1 MKNAMKLL
9 EAIEK
14 IQDAYIMDA
23 HSDIPKS
30 AFSHKRL
37 LLIAAIVAVLL
48 LAGCAAYA
56 WHWYTAFFT
65 TQRKEPLSNSQIS
78 YINENAQDIHG
89 SQSHNGYT
97 VELKSAIAESDSAY
111 ITLGVTAPEDVDL
124 SFVFGGEKL
133 VFRRIFVRPVGSELP
148 ANLSYRIMDDGD
160 GKNNT
165 VNMVLGI
172 LPGGSLEEGAGFGE
186 GSHWEIIL
194 EDMEKTGHDRE
205 YEEELLRTKY
215 AGMTDYML
223 EDDEAARVY
232 FRTLLAEGNWEL
244 EVELSFA
251 DHEYLELL
259 SAPISTK
266 AVVTRKDR
274 SDVMLYNT
282 ADAVED
288 LTITSIQL
296 HALGATVVFE
306 VPETKEGSEFPDYFC
321 TWIDMGDTY
330 NPLTKIVSQDENFFV
345 VLKDGTRID
354 FWQTEGA
361 VDSANLTS
369 DSPIVLKDVDYLQ
382 LSDGTKLYA
391 PGT

>member
-1 MKNAMKLL
+1 MR
-9 EAIEK
+9 
-14 IQDAYIMDA
+14 
-23 HSDIPKS
+23 
-30 AFSHKRL
+30 KRFF
-37 LLIAAIVAVLL
+37 LIAAIVAVLL

-78 YINENAQDIHG
+78 YIHENAQDIHE

-97 VELKSAIAESDSAY
+97 VELKSAIAESESAY
-111 ITLGVTAPEDVDL
+111 ITLGITAPEDVDL
-124 SFVFGGEKL
+124 SFAFGDEKL

-172 LPGGSLEEGAGFGE
+172 MPGGLLEDGVGFGE
-186 GSHWEIIL
+186 GSPWEIIL

-215 AGMTDYML
+215 AEMTDYML

-232 FRTLLAEGNWEL
+232 FHTLLAEGKWEF

-259 SAPISTK
+259 STPISTK

-274 SDVMLYNT
+274 TDVMLYNT
-282 ADAVED
+282 ANAVED

-296 HALGATVVFE
+296 RALGATVVFE
-306 VPETKEGSEFPDYFC
+306 VPETKERSEFPDYFC

-330 NPLTKIVSQDENFFV
+330 NPLTRIVSQNENFFV

-369 DSPIVLKDVDYLQ
+369 DSPVVLKDVDYLQ
-382 LSDGTKLYA
+382 LSDGTKLYVSA
-391 PGT
+391 T

>member
-9 EAIEK
+9 DAIGQ
-14 IQDAYIMDA
+14 IQDTYIMDA
-23 HSDIPKS
+23 HSDVSKS
-30 AFSHKRL
+30 AFLRKRFF
-37 LLIAAIVAVLL
+37 LIAAIVAVLL

-78 YINENAQDIHG
+78 YINENAQDIHE
-89 SQSHNGYT
+89 SQSNNGYT
-97 VELKSAIAESDSAY
+97 IELKSAIAESKSAY

-124 SFVFGGEKL
+124 SSVLGDEKL
-133 VFRRIFVRPVGSELP
+133 VFRKFYVRPVGSELS

-165 VNMVLGI
+165 VNIVLGI
-172 LPGGSLEEGAGFGE
+172 LPGGLLEDDARFGE
-186 GSHWEIIL
+186 GSPWEIIL
-194 EDMEKTGHDRE
+194 EDMEITGHDRE

-223 EDDEAARVY
+223 EDDEAARVL
-232 FRTLLAEGNWEL
+232 FRTLLAEGKWEF

-274 SDVMLYNT
+274 SDVMLYST
-282 ADAVED
+282 ANAVED

-296 HALGATVVFE
+296 RALGATVVFE

-330 NPLTKIVSQDENFFV
+330 NPLTRIVSRDENFFV

-354 FWQTEGA
+354 FRQREGA

-391 PGT
+391 T